1 MTTELMQL
9 LRQKDPD
16 VLAAYLD
23 RLNQEHFSLVTLIDA
38 LSPLLV
44 MESNLRF
51 GSFHLI
57 KMSLFLR
64 KLSQSGLLS
73 QATEIAL
80 AKVVVQHLYYLEWI
94 ELSVSPLVH
103 SPDPIDAPLD
113 NMLTEIRKSNAHN
126 AWFYAALALQDNKP
140 HLIRTLLLNGAF
152 SIPDTLGHSLSCF
165 FPVLDEMVDMD
176 HPAAGTALFSYILY
190 LCRLRKKSQSI
201 SQPAQSLVVSDRS
214 RLLQQ
219 AASGTSIVDA
229 HHMITYYI
237 FQAWEKASW
246 QQAIPVP
253 WSLLMDWIGTKQ
265 IDDRTARYRTQ
276 AAQVQLPGDY
286 EEWRQIFAKKDKE
299 NIITISL
306 SLLDT
311 SFRQACDWLFRIYAD
326 YYTPDWDPHYFTSLY
341 AALELYR
348 DESVDQTGS
357 TMAIIQALTYFI
369 EDI

>member
-16 VLAAYLD
+16 DLAAYLD
-23 RLNQEHFSLVTLIDA
+23 RLNREHFSLVTLIDA

-94 ELSVSPLVH
+94 EIAVSPFVH
-103 SPDPIDAPLD
+103 APDPIDAPLD
-113 NMLTEIRKSNAHN
+113 NMLTEIRKGNAHN
-126 AWFYAALALQDNKP
+126 AWFYAALALQENKP
-140 HLIRTLLLNGAF
+140 QLIRTLLMNGVL
-152 SIPDTLGHSLSCF
+152 SVPDTLGHSLSCF
-165 FPVLDEMVDMD
+165 FPVLEQLVDMD

-190 LCRLRKKSQSI
+190 LSRLRKNSLSGSQSAPG
-201 SQPAQSLVVSDRS
+201 SAVSDRS

-219 AASGTSIVDA
+219 AASGTTIVDV

-237 FQAWEKASW
+237 FQTWEKAAW
-246 QQAIPVP
+246 QQAIPIP
-253 WSLLMDWIGTKQ
+253 WSLLADWIGTKQ
-265 IDDRTARYRTQ
+265 IDDKAARHWSQ
-276 AAQVQLPGDY
+276 SALVQLPGDY
-286 EEWRQIFAKKDKE
+286 EQWRQIFAKKDKE
-299 NIITISL
+299 KIMAITL

-311 SFRQACDWLFRIYAD
+311 SFQQACDWLFRVYAD

-348 DESVDQTGS
+348 DDTVDQNGS
-357 TMAIIQALTYFI
+357 TMAIIQALSYFI

>member
-1 MTTELMQL
+1 MRL

-16 VLAAYLD
+16 DLAAFLD
-23 RLNQEHFSLVTLIDA
+23 KLNSEHFSLVTLIDA

-64 KLSQSGLLS
+64 KLSQRGLLS

-94 ELSVSPLVH
+94 EISVSPFVH
-103 SPDPIDAPLD
+103 APDPVDAPLD
-113 NMLTEIRKSNAHN
+113 KMLTEIKKGNAHN
-126 AWFYAALALQDNKP
+126 AYFYAALALQDNKP
-140 HLIRTLLLNGAF
+140 QLIRTLLFNGAL

-165 FPVLDEMVDMD
+165 FPVLDELVDMD

-190 LCRLRKKSQSI
+190 LCRLRKNSLSGG
-201 SQPAQSLVVSDRS
+201 QPAPDPAISDRS

-219 AASGTSIVDA
+219 AASGTSIVDV

-237 FQAWEKASW
+237 FQTWEKAAW
-246 QQAIPVP
+246 QQAIPLH
-253 WSLLMDWIGTKQ
+253 WSALADWIGTKQ
-265 IDDRTARYRTQ
+265 IDNE
-276 AAQVQLPGDY
+276 AAQHSKQVVQAQLPGDY
-286 EEWRQIFAKKDKE
+286 EQWRQIFAKKDKE
-299 NIITISL
+299 KIIAITL
-306 SLLDT
+306 SLLNT
-311 SFRQACDWLFRIYAD
+311 SFQQTCDWLFRVYAD

-341 AALELYR
+341 AALELYQ
-348 DESVDQTGS
+348 DNTVDQTGS
-357 TMAIIQALTYFI
+357 TMAVIQALSYFI

>member
-1 MTTELMQL
+1 MTTELMRL
-9 LRQKDPD
+9 MRQKDPD
-16 VLAAYLD
+16 DLAAYLD
-23 RLNQEHFSLVTLIDA
+23 SLNGEHFSLVTLVDA
-38 LSPLLV
+38 LSPFLV

-94 ELSVSPLVH
+94 ELSVSPFVH

-113 NMLTEIRKSNAHN
+113 SMLKEIKKGNAHN
-126 AWFYAALALQDNKP
+126 AYFYAALALQENKS
-140 HLIRTLLLNGAF
+140 HLISTLLLNGAL

-165 FPVLDEMVDMD
+165 FPVLEQLVDMD

-190 LCRLRKKSQSI
+190 LCRLRTNSLSGR
-201 SQPAQSLVVSDRS
+201 QPVPVSVVLDRS
-214 RLLQQ
+214 HLLQQ
-219 AASGTSIVDA
+219 AASGTSIVDV

-237 FQAWEKASW
+237 FQTWEKAAW
-246 QQAIPVP
+246 QQEIPIP
-253 WSLLMDWIGTKQ
+253 WSLLADWIGTKQ
-265 IDDRTARYRTQ
+265 IDNKTDWHRTQ
-276 AAQVQLPGDY
+276 AVQGRLPGDY
-286 EEWRQIFAKKDKE
+286 EQWRQIFAKKDKE
-299 NIITISL
+299 NIIAITL
-306 SLLDT
+306 SLLNI
-311 SFRQACDWLFRIYAD
+311 SFQQTCDWLFRVYAD

-348 DESVDQTGS
+348 DNTVDQTGS
-357 TMAIIQALTYFI
+357 TMAVIQALSYFI
-369 EDI
+369 FPI